1 MTASQALT
9 DGRDAAVIPA
19 KQGNMTMA
27 DYETI
32 LTDVANGVA
41 TITLNRPDRL
51 NAWTGVMAR
60 EVRGAVY
67 KAGRDADVRVIV
79 VTGAGRGFC
88 AGADMDALQDIGD
101 DANARD
107 DGNDF
112 PAWPDYPDAPG
123 PSLEGLYPGRFGYLY
138 ACPKPVIAAIN
149 GPCAGIGLIFTLYC
163 DMRFTL
169 DAAKYTTAFAARGLI
184 AEHGISWLL
193 PRLVGEAHAF
203 DLLLS
208 ARKFTGAEAAAMG
221 MVNRSFASVEDML
234 AHVAEASAHL
244 AQSASPRS
252 MAIMKAQMRKAY
264 FQSYEEALLTADAEM
279 KGSFATDD
287 FREGVDSFVERRAPN
302 FKPV

>member
-1 MTASQALT
+1 
-9 DGRDAAVIPA
+9 
-19 KQGNMTMA
+19 MA

-32 LTDVANGVA
+32 LTKVAEGVA

-51 NAWTGVMAR
+51 NAWTGQMAR
-60 EVRGAVY
+60 EVRGAVHA
-67 KAGRDADVRVIV
+67 AGLDKDVQVIV

-88 AGADMDALQDIGD
+88 AGADMDALNAIGD
-101 DANARD
+101 DAGNRD

-112 PAWPDYPDAPG
+112 PPWPDYTDAPG
-123 PSLEGLYPGRFGYLY
+123 PSPEGLYPGRFGYLY

-163 DMRFTL
+163 DMRFTV
-169 DAAKYTTAFAARGLI
+169 DDVKFTTAFAARGLI

-203 DLLLS
+203 DLMLS

-221 MVNRSFASVEDML
+221 MANRSFADVDTMR
-234 AHVAEASAHL
+234 AHVAEAAAHL
-244 AQSASPRS
+244 AANASPRS
-252 MAIMKAQMRKAY
+252 MAIMKAQMRRAY
-264 FQSYEEALLTADAEM
+264 FQNYEEALATADAEM
-279 KGSFATDD
+279 RGSFESPD
-287 FREGVDSFVERRAPN
+287 FREGVDSFVQRRTPR

>member
-1 MTASQALT
+1 
-9 DGRDAAVIPA
+9 
-19 KQGNMTMA
+19 MA

-32 LTDVANGVA
+32 LTDVADGVA

-51 NAWTGVMAR
+51 NAWTGTMAR

-67 KAGRDADVRVIV
+67 EAGRNADVRVIV

-101 DANARD
+101 NADSRD

-112 PAWPDYPDAPG
+112 PPWPEYPGAPG
-123 PSLEGLYPGRFGYLY
+123 PSLDGLYPGRFGYLY

-163 DMRFTL
+163 DMRFTVNE
-169 DAAKYTTAFAARGLI
+169 AKYTTAFAARGLI

-193 PRLVGEAHAF
+193 PRLVGEANAF

-208 ARKFTGAEAAAMG
+208 ARKFTGAEAAELG
-221 MVNRSFASVEDML
+221 MVNRSFGSVEDMR
-234 AHVAEASAHL
+234 AHVSEAAAHL
-244 AQSASPRS
+244 AVNASPRS
-252 MAIMKAQMRKAY
+252 MAIMKAQMRRAY
-264 FQSYEEALLTADAEM
+264 FQSYAEALTTADEEM
-279 KGSFATDD
+279 TGSFATDD
-287 FREGVDSFVERRAPN
+287 FREGVDSFVERRVPQ